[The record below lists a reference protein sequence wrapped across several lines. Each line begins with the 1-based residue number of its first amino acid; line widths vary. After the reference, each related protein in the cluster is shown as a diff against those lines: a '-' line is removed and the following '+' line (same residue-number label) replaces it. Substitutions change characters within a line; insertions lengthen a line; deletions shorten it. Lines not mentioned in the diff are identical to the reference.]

1 MSNLTVL
8 EQGKNI
14 YIHNNMKINT
24 KYTNLYS
31 PLILYTYNMKDK
43 YISKEYANNIVYTLI
58 HNKFER
64 KTK

>member
-1 MSNLTVL
+1 MNCLTIL
-8 EQGKNI
+8 EQEKNI
-14 YIHNNMKINT
+14 YTHNNMKINL

-31 PLILYTYNMKDK
+31 TLTFYTYNMKDK
-43 YISKEYANNIVYTLI
+43 YISKEYANNTVYTLI